1 VQRVKNSAMAATE
14 RSLEQV
20 DAGVTPAGVNEG
32 LAAKL
37 EETSRPAVNLSSSSP
52 RTTPGLEDLMEE
64 VPDTDD
70 HVGEENGDVGD
81 DDAAS
86 ETGTD
91 DSGLVMALDQ
101 DSTEN
106 REENQSVNCSTANL
120 NSTVNHKTSE
130 RTRSTISEDKAAM
143 LKSYFAVQP
152 RPKRD
157 EINRL
162 SQELNFPPRVI
173 QVWFQ
178 NARARDRREALY
190 NVNSPLD
197 YFRNRHTSDI
207 YAPAKQLANEAEAEK
222 PHSGATVDED
232 QPLDLTVKKT
242 MEESVRCPSG
252 ADEKPIELTVPRP
265 PVASAGLPQPQNGSK
280 TPDYARENG
289 IHPKK
294 RSWIKIEE
302 EDDSF
307 PHEIEEW
314 KKTFA
319 SGLCSGQRC
328 YTGKLSPQSSD
339 ISGGEDEALKKSG
352 SCDEGSESR
361 DNSGD
366 DHIKHINSRKTSKFN
381 NNSSSGGSS
390 GSVVVMAT
398 SGGKTTPAPLADNI
412 DGLYSCDQCDK
423 SFSKPSSLTR
433 HKYEHSG
440 QRPYQCDMCPKAFK
454 HKHHL
459 TEHKRLHSGEKP
471 FQCQKCLKRF
481 SHSGSYSQHMNHRFS
496 YCRPCPA
503 SS

>member
-1 VQRVKNSAMAATE
+1 
-14 RSLEQV
+14 
-20 DAGVTPAGVNEG
+20 
-32 LAAKL
+32 
-37 EETSRPAVNLSSSSP
+37 
-52 RTTPGLEDLMEE
+52 
-64 VPDTDD
+64 
-70 HVGEENGDVGD
+70 
-81 DDAAS
+81 
-86 ETGTD
+86 
-91 DSGLVMALDQ
+91 
-101 DSTEN
+101 
-106 REENQSVNCSTANL
+106 
-120 NSTVNHKTSE
+120 
-130 RTRSTISEDKAAM
+130 M

-319 SGLCSGQRC
+319 SGLCRYQPLRPHRPQPIFLTFFIHFQFHYSIDFNSLKFTC
-328 YTGKLSPQSSD
+328 PTYLTSPTSTD
-339 ISGGEDEALKKSG
+339 FV
-352 SCDEGSESR
+352 
-361 DNSGD
+361 DNF
-366 DHIKHINSRKTSKFN
+366 NSF
-381 NNSSSGGSS
+381 
-390 GSVVVMAT
+390 
-398 SGGKTTPAPLADNI
+398 
-412 DGLYSCDQCDK
+412 
-423 SFSKPSSLTR
+423 
-433 HKYEHSG
+433 
-440 QRPYQCDMCPKAFK
+440 
-454 HKHHL
+454 
-459 TEHKRLHSGEKP
+459 
-471 FQCQKCLKRF
+471 
-481 SHSGSYSQHMNHRFS
+481 
-496 YCRPCPA
+496 
-503 SS
+503 